1 MHASVH
7 HDAGQRAT
15 TSLLALRARCCT
27 CCGALLK
34 QGGARGGH
42 HPDFGTST
50 RPHPLRGRLLASVLR
65 LLLVHTA
72 PCSEVCGSSRRR
84 RATPQVGSTR
94 PARARLVRQVQPH
107 AVLELLL
114 LAFDVSAAGK
124 RGEGGPPSRQGDA
137 STVGGA
143 STQLSALLRRG
154 AQPAHVM
161 HRTFSTP
168 QNSSIFLPPR

>member
-1 MHASVH
+1 MLANHVH
-7 HDAGQRAT
+7 GQRAT

-84 RATPQVGSTR
+84 RATPQVGSPR

-124 RGEGGPPSRQGDA
+124 REEGGPPGSA
-137 STVGGA
+137 SVRAAPVGGA
-143 STQLSALLRRG
+143 STQLSAPLRRG